1 MNKVSFI
8 SPSVEKET
16 IESLSQ
22 KLLEV
27 NRQLTE
33 ANREL
38 KRVQS
43 EKEEMLSNISHDLR
57 APITAIRSALD
68 YLNSGQEIS
77 LEDYIASLQ
86 LIDRRTQTL
95 ENLIQDMYYLFCVE
109 DTSRELELVT
119 LEAAPFLEEYFY
131 DMISDKRYHPTSR
144 MHRQAAADQSHR
156 QWPRHSGRCPS
167 PYFPKDLHCVTFTHP
182 GIRYRKWFGAFY
194 RQSYRRASGRKHL
207 LHQRAGRRLLLPDSA
222 ALYLTFQNLVQDMSY
237 FRCAVPFCRT
247 CYIKGR
253 NRCSHGNTF

>member
-1 MNKVSFI
+1 MNKASFV

-77 LEDYIASLQ
+77 MEDYIASLQ

-131 DMISDKRYHPTSR
+131 DM
-144 MHRQAAADQSHR
+144 M
-156 QWPRHSGRCPS
+156 
-167 PYFPKDLHCVTFTHP
+167 
-182 GIRYRKWFGAFY
+182 IRLNEKM
-194 RQSYRRASGRKHL
+194 
-207 LHQRAGRRLLLPDSA
+207 
-222 ALYLTFQNLVQDMSY
+222 FQ
-237 FRCAVPFCRT
+237 
-247 CYIKGR
+247 
-253 NRCSHGNTF
+253 

>member
-1 MNKVSFI
+1 MNKASFV

-27 NRQLTE
+27 NLQLTE

-77 LEDYIASLQ
+77 MEDYIASLQ

-95 ENLIQDMYYLFCVE
+95 ENLI
-109 DTSRELELVT
+109 R
-119 LEAAPFLEEYFY
+119 
-131 DMISDKRYHPTSR
+131 I
-144 MHRQAAADQSHR
+144 
-156 QWPRHSGRCPS
+156 
-167 PYFPKDLHCVTFTHP
+167 
-182 GIRYRKWFGAFY
+182 
-194 RQSYRRASGRKHL
+194 
-207 LHQRAGRRLLLPDSA
+207 
-222 ALYLTFQNLVQDMSY
+222 
-237 FRCAVPFCRT
+237 
-247 CYIKGR
+247 YII
-253 NRCSHGNTF
+253 CSV